1 MLQRTWHYLF
11 SHVIIVM
18 IERRP
23 LPHRRD
29 DVLARDLDAQLAVA
43 RMELV
48 PVPACIPIVVLR
60 GAEIHHARLFGNDLS
75 RMARSARK
83 RAELLRS
90 VHILGILCRTIV
102 VARGSVEDLS
112 GEPCLGIILFFYSL
126 RGPVVDFNGIR
137 VLHRRDD
144 FIIELFAD
152 RGAMMGLFDKL
163 ICKMALSLC
172 LQVDQ
177 RAVLASGEII
187 VTVHHE

>member
-1 MLQRTWHYLF
+1 
-11 SHVIIVM
+11 
-18 IERRP
+18 
-23 LPHRRD
+23 
-29 DVLARDLDAQLAVA
+29 
-43 RMELV
+43 
-48 PVPACIPIVVLR
+48 
-60 GAEIHHARLFGNDLS
+60 
-75 RMARSARK
+75 MARSAGK
-83 RAELLRS
+83 RAELLCS

-112 GEPCLGIILFFYSL
+112 GEPCLGIFLFFYSL

-137 VLHRRDD
+137 VLDRRDD
-144 FIIELFAD
+144 FIIELFAN

-172 LQVDQ
+172 LHVDQ